1 MEILDDI
8 IEATDNTDEKDIKGQ
23 KKETPNMKNVTE
35 EAKQT
40 EAKQTIEV
48 DPQTGEVVVDE
59 TASQTF
65 KKTFDSRK
73 EVNDMADLLEGLGY
87 GDNYDIEDKGK
98 SIVLKG
104 VTEYDLDV
112 IQRKCNIKLW
122 SDRTQAAAKAV
133 THFATDV
140 ADYALNGALAPTAG
154 AVIDAGLTT
163 GRVVGTAALTV
174 GAATVA
180 TTIRNSRAAA
190 KELRHNK
197 EVKDAWS
204 EVKALGS
211 DLGGFLFGGSS
222 SDKDKKSSWTAC

>member
-8 IEATDNTDEKDIKGQ
+8 IEATDNTDEKEIKGQ
-23 KKETPNMKNVTE
+23 KKENPDMKNVTE
-35 EAKQT
+35 EVK
-40 EAKQTIEV
+40 ETIEV

-59 TASQTF
+59 TASQAF

-73 EVNDMADLLEGLGY
+73 EVNDMADLLDGLGY
-87 GDNYDIEDKGK
+87 GDNYDIEDRGK
-98 SIVLKG
+98 SIVIKG

-180 TTIRNSRAAA
+180 TTIRNGRAAA

-197 EVKDAWS
+197 DVKDAWS

-222 SDKDKKSSWTAC
+222 SGKDKKSSWTAC

>member
-8 IEATDNTDEKDIKGQ
+8 IEATDNTDEKEIKGQ
-23 KKETPNMKNVTE
+23 NKETPSMKNVTE

-59 TASQTF
+59 TTSQSF
-65 KKTFDSRK
+65 KKTFGSRK

-98 SIVLKG
+98 SIVIKG

-180 TTIRNSRAAA
+180 TTIRNGRAAA

-222 SDKDKKSSWTAC
+222 SGKDKKSSWTAC

>member
-8 IEATDNTDEKDIKGQ
+8 IEATDNTDEKEIKGQ
-23 KKETPNMKNVTE
+23 EKENPDMKNVTE
-35 EAKQT
+35 EVK
-40 EAKQTIEV
+40 ETIEV

-59 TASQTF
+59 TTSQAF

-98 SIVLKG
+98 SIVIKG

-140 ADYALNGALAPTAG
+140 ADYALIGALAPTAG

-180 TTIRNSRAAA
+180 TTIRNGRAAA

-197 EVKDAWS
+197 DVKDAWS

-211 DLGGFLFGGSS
+211 DLGGFLFGGNSS
-222 SDKDKKSSWTAC
+222 KDKKSSWTAC

>member
-8 IEATDNTDEKDIKGQ
+8 IEATDNTDEKEIKGQ
-23 KKETPNMKNVTE
+23 EKENPDMKNVTE
-35 EAKQT
+35 EVK
-40 EAKQTIEV
+40 ETIEV

-59 TASQTF
+59 TTSQAF

-73 EVNDMADLLEGLGY
+73 EANDMADLLEGLGY

-98 SIVLKG
+98 SIVIKG

-180 TTIRNSRAAA
+180 TTIRNGRAAA

-197 EVKDAWS
+197 DVKDAWS

-222 SDKDKKSSWTAC
+222 SGKDKKSSWTAC

>member
-8 IEATDNTDEKDIKGQ
+8 IEATDNTDEKEIKGQ
-23 KKETPNMKNVTE
+23 EKENPDMKNVTE
-35 EAKQT
+35 EVK
-40 EAKQTIEV
+40 ETIEV

-59 TASQTF
+59 TTNQAF

-73 EVNDMADLLEGLGY
+73 EANDMADLLEGLGY

-98 SIVLKG
+98 SIVIKG

-180 TTIRNSRAAA
+180 TTIRNGRAAA

-197 EVKDAWS
+197 DVKDAWS

-222 SDKDKKSSWTAC
+222 SGKDKKSSWTAC

>member
-8 IEATDNTDEKDIKGQ
+8 IEATDNTDEKEIKGQ
-23 KKETPNMKNVTE
+23 KKENPDMKNVTE
-35 EAKQT
+35 EV
-40 EAKQTIEV
+40 KQTIEV

-59 TASQTF
+59 TTNQAF

-73 EVNDMADLLEGLGY
+73 EANDMADLLDGLGY

-180 TTIRNSRAAA
+180 TTIRNGRAAA

-197 EVKDAWS
+197 DVKDAWS

-222 SDKDKKSSWTAC
+222 SGKDKKSSWTAC

>member
-8 IEATDNTDEKDIKGQ
+8 IEATDNTDEKEIKGQ
-23 KKETPNMKNVTE
+23 KKENPDMKNVTE
-35 EAKQT
+35 EV
-40 EAKQTIEV
+40 KQTIEV

-59 TASQTF
+59 TTNQAF

-73 EVNDMADLLEGLGY
+73 EVNDMADLLDGLGY

-180 TTIRNSRAAA
+180 TTIRNGRAAA

-197 EVKDAWS
+197 DVKDAWS

-211 DLGGFLFGGSS
+211 DLGGFLFGGNSS
-222 SDKDKKSSWTAC
+222 KDKKSSWTAC

>member
-8 IEATDNTDEKDIKGQ
+8 IEATDNTDEKEIKGQ
-23 KKETPNMKNVTE
+23 EKENPDMKNVTE
-35 EAKQT
+35 EVK
-40 EAKQTIEV
+40 ETIEV

-59 TASQTF
+59 TTSQAF

-73 EVNDMADLLEGLGY
+73 EANDMADLLEGLGY

-98 SIVLKG
+98 SIVIKG

-180 TTIRNSRAAA
+180 TTIRNGRAAA

-197 EVKDAWS
+197 DVKDAWS

-211 DLGGFLFGGSS
+211 DLGGFLCGGSS
-222 SDKDKKSSWTAC
+222 SGKDKKSSWTAC

>member
-8 IEATDNTDEKDIKGQ
+8 IEATDNTDEKEIKGQ
-23 KKETPNMKNVTE
+23 KKENPDMKNVTE
-35 EAKQT
+35 EVK
-40 EAKQTIEV
+40 ETIEV
-48 DPQTGEVVVDE
+48 DPQTGEVVIDE
-59 TASQTF
+59 TTNQAF

-73 EVNDMADLLEGLGY
+73 EASDMADLLEGLGY
-87 GDNYDIEDKGK
+87 SDNYDIEDKGK

-180 TTIRNSRAAA
+180 TTIRNGRAAA

-211 DLGGFLFGGSS
+211 DLGGFLFGGNSS
-222 SDKDKKSSWTAC
+222 KDKKSSWTAC

>member
-1 MEILDDI
+1 M
-8 IEATDNTDEKDIKGQ
+8 KD
-23 KKETPNMKNVTE
+23 VTE
-35 EAKQT
+35 

-48 DPQTGEVVVDE
+48 DPQTGEVIVDE
-59 TASQTF
+59 TTSQAF

-98 SIVLKG
+98 SIVIKG

-180 TTIRNSRAAA
+180 TTIRNGRAAA

-197 EVKDAWS
+197 DVKDAWS

-211 DLGGFLFGGSS
+211 DLGGFLFGGNSS
-222 SDKDKKSSWTAC
+222 KDKKSSWTAC

>member
-8 IEATDNTDEKDIKGQ
+8 IEATDNTDEKEIKGQ
-23 KKETPNMKNVTE
+23 EKENPDMKNVTE
-35 EAKQT
+35 EVK
-40 EAKQTIEV
+40 ETIEV

-59 TASQTF
+59 TTSQAF

-98 SIVLKG
+98 SIVIKG

-180 TTIRNSRAAA
+180 TTIRNGRAAA

-197 EVKDAWS
+197 DVKDAWS

-211 DLGGFLFGGSS
+211 DLGGFLFGGNSS
-222 SDKDKKSSWTAC
+222 GKDKKSSWTAC

>member
-8 IEATDNTDEKDIKGQ
+8 IEATDNTDEKEIKGQ
-23 KKETPNMKNVTE
+23 KKENPDMKDVTE
-35 EAKQT
+35 

-48 DPQTGEVVVDE
+48 DPQTGEVIVDE
-59 TASQTF
+59 TTSQAF

-98 SIVLKG
+98 SIVIKG
-104 VTEYDLDV
+104 ITEYDLDV

-180 TTIRNSRAAA
+180 TTIRNGRAAA

-222 SDKDKKSSWTAC
+222 SGKDKKSSWTAC

>member
-8 IEATDNTDEKDIKGQ
+8 IEATDNTDEKEIKGQ
-23 KKETPNMKNVTE
+23 EKENPDMKNVTE
-35 EAKQT
+35 EV
-40 EAKQTIEV
+40 KQTIEV

-59 TASQTF
+59 TTNQAF

-73 EVNDMADLLEGLGY
+73 EVNDMADLLDGLGY

-98 SIVLKG
+98 SIVIKG

-180 TTIRNSRAAA
+180 TTIRNGRAAA

-197 EVKDAWS
+197 DVKDAWS

-222 SDKDKKSSWTAC
+222 SGKDKKSSWTAC

>member
-8 IEATDNTDEKDIKGQ
+8 IEATDNTDEKEIKGQ
-23 KKETPNMKNVTE
+23 KKENPDMKNVTE
-35 EAKQT
+35 EAK
-40 EAKQTIEV
+40 ETIEV

-59 TASQTF
+59 TTSQAF

-73 EVNDMADLLEGLGY
+73 EANDMADLLEGLGY

-98 SIVLKG
+98 SIVIKG

-180 TTIRNSRAAA
+180 TTIRNGRAAA

-197 EVKDAWS
+197 DVKDAWS

-211 DLGGFLFGGSS
+211 DLGGFLFGGNSS
-222 SDKDKKSSWTAC
+222 KDKKSSWTAC

>member
-8 IEATDNTDEKDIKGQ
+8 IEATDNTDEKEIKGQ
-23 KKETPNMKNVTE
+23 KKENPDMKNVTE
-35 EAKQT
+35 EV
-40 EAKQTIEV
+40 KQTIEV
-48 DPQTGEVVVDE
+48 APQTGEVVVDE
-59 TASQTF
+59 TTSQAF

-73 EVNDMADLLEGLGY
+73 EANDMADLLDGLGY

-180 TTIRNSRAAA
+180 TTIRNGRAAA

-197 EVKDAWS
+197 DVKDAWS

-211 DLGGFLFGGSS
+211 DLGGFLFGGNSS
-222 SDKDKKSSWTAC
+222 KDKKSSWTAC

>member
-8 IEATDNTDEKDIKGQ
+8 IEATDNTDEKEIKGQ
-23 KKETPNMKNVTE
+23 KKENPDMKNVTE
-35 EAKQT
+35 EV
-40 EAKQTIEV
+40 KQTIEV

-59 TASQTF
+59 TTNQAF

-98 SIVLKG
+98 SIVIKG

-180 TTIRNSRAAA
+180 TTIRNGRAAA

-197 EVKDAWS
+197 DVKDAWS

-222 SDKDKKSSWTAC
+222 SGKDKKSSWTAC

>member
-8 IEATDNTDEKDIKGQ
+8 IEATDNTDEKEIKGQ
-23 KKETPNMKNVTE
+23 EKENPDMKNVTE
-35 EAKQT
+35 EVK
-40 EAKQTIEV
+40 ETIEV

-59 TASQTF
+59 TTSQAF

-98 SIVLKG
+98 SIVIKG

-180 TTIRNSRAAA
+180 TTIRNGRAAA

-197 EVKDAWS
+197 DVKDAWS

-211 DLGGFLFGGSS
+211 DLGGFLFGGNSS
-222 SDKDKKSSWTAC
+222 KDKKSSWTAC

>member
-8 IEATDNTDEKDIKGQ
+8 IEATDNTDEKEIKGQ
-23 KKETPNMKNVTE
+23 EKENPDMKNVTE
-35 EAKQT
+35 EVK
-40 EAKQTIEV
+40 ETIEV

-59 TASQTF
+59 TTSQAF
-65 KKTFDSRK
+65 KKTFDSLK

-98 SIVLKG
+98 SIVIKG

-180 TTIRNSRAAA
+180 TTIRNGRAAA

-197 EVKDAWS
+197 DVKDAWS

-222 SDKDKKSSWTAC
+222 SGKDKKSSWTAC

>member
-8 IEATDNTDEKDIKGQ
+8 IEATDNTDEKEIKGQ
-23 KKETPNMKNVTE
+23 KKENPDMKNVTE
-35 EAKQT
+35 EV
-40 EAKQTIEV
+40 KQTIEV

-59 TASQTF
+59 TTSQAF

-73 EVNDMADLLEGLGY
+73 EANDMADLLEGLGY

-98 SIVLKG
+98 SIVIKG

-180 TTIRNSRAAA
+180 TTIRNGRAAA

-197 EVKDAWS
+197 DVKDAWS

-222 SDKDKKSSWTAC
+222 SGKDKKSSWTAC

>member
-8 IEATDNTDEKDIKGQ
+8 IEATDNTDEKEIKGQ
-23 KKETPNMKNVTE
+23 KKENPDMKDVTE
-35 EAKQT
+35 

-48 DPQTGEVVVDE
+48 DPQTGEVIVDE
-59 TASQTF
+59 TTSQAF

-98 SIVLKG
+98 SIVIKG

-180 TTIRNSRAAA
+180 TTIRNGRAAA

-197 EVKDAWS
+197 DVKDAWS

-211 DLGGFLFGGSS
+211 DLGGFLFGGNSS
-222 SDKDKKSSWTAC
+222 KDKKSSWTAC

>member
-8 IEATDNTDEKDIKGQ
+8 IEATDNTDEKEIKGQ
-23 KKETPNMKNVTE
+23 EKENPDMKNVTE
-35 EAKQT
+35 EVK
-40 EAKQTIEV
+40 ETIEV

-59 TASQTF
+59 TTSQAF

-98 SIVLKG
+98 SIVIKG

-180 TTIRNSRAAA
+180 TTIRHGRAAA

-197 EVKDAWS
+197 DVKDAWS

-211 DLGGFLFGGSS
+211 DLGGFLFGGNSS
-222 SDKDKKSSWTAC
+222 KDKKSSWTAC

>member
-8 IEATDNTDEKDIKGQ
+8 IEATDNTDEKEIKGQ
-23 KKETPNMKNVTE
+23 KKENPDMKNVTE
-35 EAKQT
+35 EVK
-40 EAKQTIEV
+40 ETIEV

-59 TASQTF
+59 TTNQAF

-73 EVNDMADLLEGLGY
+73 EVNDMADLLDGLGY

-180 TTIRNSRAAA
+180 TTIRNGRAAA

-197 EVKDAWS
+197 DVKDAWS

-211 DLGGFLFGGSS
+211 DLGGFLFGGNSS
-222 SDKDKKSSWTAC
+222 KDKKSSWTAC

>member
-8 IEATDNTDEKDIKGQ
+8 IEATDNTDEKEIKGQ
-23 KKETPNMKNVTE
+23 KKENPDMKNVTE
-35 EAKQT
+35 EVK
-40 EAKQTIEV
+40 ETIEV
-48 DPQTGEVVVDE
+48 DPQTGEVVIDE
-59 TASQTF
+59 TTNQAF

-73 EVNDMADLLEGLGY
+73 EASDMADLLEGLGY
-87 GDNYDIEDKGK
+87 SDNYDIEDKGK

-180 TTIRNSRAAA
+180 TTIRNGRAAA

-197 EVKDAWS
+197 DVKDAWS

-211 DLGGFLFGGSS
+211 DLGGFLFGGNSS
-222 SDKDKKSSWTAC
+222 KDKKSSWTAC

>member
-8 IEATDNTDEKDIKGQ
+8 IEATDNTDEKEIKGQ
-23 KKETPNMKNVTE
+23 KKENPDMKNVTE
-35 EAKQT
+35 EVK
-40 EAKQTIEV
+40 ETIEV

-59 TASQTF
+59 TTSQAF

-98 SIVLKG
+98 SIVIKG

-180 TTIRNSRAAA
+180 TTIRNGRAAA

-197 EVKDAWS
+197 DVKDAWS

-211 DLGGFLFGGSS
+211 DLGGFLFGGNSS
-222 SDKDKKSSWTAC
+222 KDKKSSWTAC

>member
-8 IEATDNTDEKDIKGQ
+8 IEATDNTDEKEIKGQ
-23 KKETPNMKNVTE
+23 KKENPDMKNVTE
-35 EAKQT
+35 EVK
-40 EAKQTIEV
+40 ETIEV
-48 DPQTGEVVVDE
+48 DPQTGEVVIDE
-59 TASQTF
+59 TTNQAF

-98 SIVLKG
+98 SIVIKG

-180 TTIRNSRAAA
+180 TTIRNGRAAA

-197 EVKDAWS
+197 DVKDAWS

-211 DLGGFLFGGSS
+211 DLGGFLFGGNSS
-222 SDKDKKSSWTAC
+222 KDKKSSWTAC

>member
-8 IEATDNTDEKDIKGQ
+8 IEATDNTDEKEIKGQ
-23 KKETPNMKNVTE
+23 KKENPDMKNVTE
-35 EAKQT
+35 EV
-40 EAKQTIEV
+40 KQTIEV
-48 DPQTGEVVVDE
+48 DQQTGEVIVDE
-59 TASQTF
+59 TTSQAF

-98 SIVLKG
+98 SIVIKG

-180 TTIRNSRAAA
+180 TTIRNGRAAA

-197 EVKDAWS
+197 DVKDAWS

-211 DLGGFLFGGSS
+211 DLGGFLFGGNSS
-222 SDKDKKSSWTAC
+222 KDKKSSWTAC

>member
-8 IEATDNTDEKDIKGQ
+8 IEATDNTDEKEIKGQ
-23 KKETPNMKNVTE
+23 KKENPDMKNVTE
-35 EAKQT
+35 EV
-40 EAKQTIEV
+40 KQTIEV

-59 TASQTF
+59 TTNQAY

-73 EVNDMADLLEGLGY
+73 EANDMADLLEGLGY

-98 SIVLKG
+98 SIVIKG

-180 TTIRNSRAAA
+180 TTIRNGRAAA

-197 EVKDAWS
+197 DVKDAWS

-211 DLGGFLFGGSS
+211 DLGGFLFGGNSS
-222 SDKDKKSSWTAC
+222 KDKKSSWTAC

>member
-8 IEATDNTDEKDIKGQ
+8 IEATDNTDEKEIKGQ
-23 KKETPNMKNVTE
+23 KKENPDMKNVTE
-35 EAKQT
+35 EI
-40 EAKQTIEV
+40 KQTIEV

-59 TASQTF
+59 TTNQAF

-98 SIVLKG
+98 SIVIKG

-180 TTIRNSRAAA
+180 TTIRNGRAAA

-211 DLGGFLFGGSS
+211 DLGGFLFGGNSS
-222 SDKDKKSSWTAC
+222 KDKKSSWIAC

>member
-1 MEILDDI
+1 
-8 IEATDNTDEKDIKGQ
+8 
-23 KKETPNMKNVTE
+23 MKNVTE
-35 EAKQT
+35 EVK
-40 EAKQTIEV
+40 ETIEV

-59 TASQTF
+59 TTNQAF

-73 EVNDMADLLEGLGY
+73 EANDMADLLEGLGY

-98 SIVLKG
+98 SIVIKG

-180 TTIRNSRAAA
+180 TTIRNGRAAA

-197 EVKDAWS
+197 DVKDAWS

-222 SDKDKKSSWTAC
+222 SGKDKKSSWTAC

>member
-8 IEATDNTDEKDIKGQ
+8 IEATDNTDEKEIKGQ
-23 KKETPNMKNVTE
+23 KKENPDMKDVTE
-35 EAKQT
+35 

-48 DPQTGEVVVDE
+48 DPQTGEVIVDE
-59 TASQTF
+59 TTSQAF

-98 SIVLKG
+98 SIVIKG

-180 TTIRNSRAAA
+180 TTIRNGRAAA

-222 SDKDKKSSWTAC
+222 SGKDKKSSWTAC

>member
-8 IEATDNTDEKDIKGQ
+8 IEATDNTDEKEIKGQ
-23 KKETPNMKNVTE
+23 KKETPSMKNVTE
-35 EAKQT
+35 EVKQT

-98 SIVLKG
+98 SIVIKG

-180 TTIRNSRAAA
+180 TTIRNGRAAA

-222 SDKDKKSSWTAC
+222 SGKDKKSSWTAC

>member
-8 IEATDNTDEKDIKGQ
+8 IEATDNTDEKEIKGQ
-23 KKETPNMKNVTE
+23 KKENPDMKNVTE
-35 EAKQT
+35 EV
-40 EAKQTIEV
+40 KQTIEV

-59 TASQTF
+59 TTSQTF

-73 EVNDMADLLEGLGY
+73 EVNDMADLLDGLGY

-180 TTIRNSRAAA
+180 TTIRNGRAAA

-197 EVKDAWS
+197 DVKDAWS

-211 DLGGFLFGGSS
+211 DLGGFLFGGNSS
-222 SDKDKKSSWTAC
+222 KDKKSSWTAC

>member
-8 IEATDNTDEKDIKGQ
+8 IEATDNTDEKEIKGQ
-23 KKETPNMKNVTE
+23 EKENPDMKNVTE
-35 EAKQT
+35 EVK
-40 EAKQTIEV
+40 ETIEV

-59 TASQTF
+59 TTSQAF

-98 SIVLKG
+98 SIVIKG

-180 TTIRNSRAAA
+180 TTIRNGRAAA

-197 EVKDAWS
+197 DVKDAWS

-222 SDKDKKSSWTAC
+222 SGKDKKSSWTAC

>member
-8 IEATDNTDEKDIKGQ
+8 IEATDNTDEKEIKGQ
-23 KKETPNMKNVTE
+23 EKENPDMKNVTE
-35 EAKQT
+35 EVK
-40 EAKQTIEV
+40 ETIEV

-59 TASQTF
+59 TTNQAF

-98 SIVLKG
+98 SIVIKG

-180 TTIRNSRAAA
+180 TTIRNGRAAA

-197 EVKDAWS
+197 DVKDAWS

-222 SDKDKKSSWTAC
+222 SGKDKKSSWTAC

>member
-8 IEATDNTDEKDIKGQ
+8 IEATDNTDEKEIKGQ
-23 KKETPNMKNVTE
+23 EKENPDMKDVTE
-35 EAKQT
+35 EVK
-40 EAKQTIEV
+40 ETIEV

-59 TASQTF
+59 TTSQAF

-73 EVNDMADLLEGLGY
+73 EANDMADLLEGLGY

-98 SIVLKG
+98 SIVIKG

-180 TTIRNSRAAA
+180 TTIRNGRAAA

-197 EVKDAWS
+197 DVKDAWS

-222 SDKDKKSSWTAC
+222 SGKDKKSSWTAC

>member
-8 IEATDNTDEKDIKGQ
+8 IEATDNTDEKEIKGQ
-23 KKETPNMKNVTE
+23 KKENPDMKNVTE
-35 EAKQT
+35 EV
-40 EAKQTIEV
+40 KQTIEV
-48 DPQTGEVVVDE
+48 DQQTGEVIVDE
-59 TASQTF
+59 TTSQAF

-98 SIVLKG
+98 SIVIKG

-180 TTIRNSRAAA
+180 TTIRNGRAAA

-197 EVKDAWS
+197 DVKDAWS

-211 DLGGFLFGGSS
+211 DLGGFLFGGNSS
-222 SDKDKKSSWTAC
+222 KDKKSFWTAC

>member
-8 IEATDNTDEKDIKGQ
+8 IEATDNTDEKEIKGQ
-23 KKETPNMKNVTE
+23 KKETPSMKNVTE
-35 EAKQT
+35 EV
-40 EAKQTIEV
+40 KQTIEV

-59 TASQTF
+59 TTSQSF
-65 KKTFDSRK
+65 KKTFGSRK

-98 SIVLKG
+98 SIVIKG

-180 TTIRNSRAAA
+180 TTIRNGRAAA

-222 SDKDKKSSWTAC
+222 SGKDKKSSWTAC

>member
-8 IEATDNTDEKDIKGQ
+8 IEATDNTDEKEIKGQ
-23 KKETPNMKNVTE
+23 KKENPDMKNVTE
-35 EAKQT
+35 EV
-40 EAKQTIEV
+40 KQTIEV

-59 TASQTF
+59 TTNQAF

-73 EVNDMADLLEGLGY
+73 EANDMADLLEGLGY

-98 SIVLKG
+98 SIVIKG

-180 TTIRNSRAAA
+180 TTIRNGRAAA

-197 EVKDAWS
+197 DVKDAWS

-211 DLGGFLFGGSS
+211 DLGGFLFGGNSS
-222 SDKDKKSSWTAC
+222 KDKKSSWTAC

>member
-8 IEATDNTDEKDIKGQ
+8 IEATDNTDEKEIKGQ
-23 KKETPNMKNVTE
+23 KENPDMKNVTE
-35 EAKQT
+35 EVK
-40 EAKQTIEV
+40 ETIEV

-59 TASQTF
+59 TTNQAF

-98 SIVLKG
+98 SIVIKG

-180 TTIRNSRAAA
+180 TTIRNGRAAA

-197 EVKDAWS
+197 DVKDAWS

-211 DLGGFLFGGSS
+211 DLGGFLFGGNSS
-222 SDKDKKSSWTAC
+222 KDKKSSWTAC

>member
-8 IEATDNTDEKDIKGQ
+8 IEATDNTDEKEIKGQ
-23 KKETPNMKNVTE
+23 EKENPDMKNVTE
-35 EAKQT
+35 EV
-40 EAKQTIEV
+40 KQTIEV
-48 DPQTGEVVVDE
+48 DQQTGEVIVDE
-59 TASQTF
+59 TTNQAF

-98 SIVLKG
+98 SIVIKG

-180 TTIRNSRAAA
+180 TTIRNGRAAA

-197 EVKDAWS
+197 DVKDAWS

-222 SDKDKKSSWTAC
+222 SGKDKKSSWTAC